1 MPVLINKTIPAFN
14 TLSDENIFVMTQ
26 DRGATQDIR
35 PIEVAILNLMP
46 TKQDT
51 ETQLMRLLSNSP
63 LQVNVTLVTT
73 ASYRG
78 THTDSAYLDREYVSL
93 EDIRSR
99 RFDGM
104 IITGAPV
111 ENLDFEDVKYWDEL
125 GEIFEFT
132 QSNVTSTINICWG
145 AQAALYYFYKIKK
158 YNLDQKVF
166 GVFPQYYDRDKHEP
180 LLKGMDDVFYMPHSR
195 HSCIKKQ
202 DVDKC
207 KDLVTLCWFEDGEPS
222 LIKSIDGK
230 QIFITGH
237 IEYDRFT
244 LRDEYLR
251 DVNKGL
257 PIRRPLNYFLD
268 SGVDKVNMNWAS
280 AANLLYCNWLNYY
293 VYQITPFDL
302 ENKDE

>member
-14 TLSDENIFVMTQ
+14 TLSDENIFVMTE
-26 DRGATQDIR
+26 DRGASQDIR
-35 PIEVAILNLMP
+35 PIEIAILNLMP
-46 TKQDT
+46 TKEDT

-93 EDIRSR
+93 DDISSR

-111 ENLDFEDVKYWDEL
+111 ENLDFADV
-125 GEIFEFT
+125 
-132 QSNVTSTINICWG
+132 NVTSTIYICWG
-145 AQAALYYFYKIKK
+145 AQAGLYHFYGIKK
-158 YNLDQKVF
+158 YNLDKKVF
-166 GVFPQYYDRDKHEP
+166 GVFPQFYDKNAHEP
-180 LLKGMDDVFYMPHSR
+180 LLKGMDDIFNMPHSR
-195 HSCIKKQ
+195 HSCIKKE
-202 DVDKC
+202 DVDKED
-207 KDLVTLCWFEDGEPS
+207 DLVTLAWFASGEPS
-222 LIKSIDGK
+222 LIKSRDGK
-230 QIFITGH
+230 RIFITGH
-237 IEYDRFT
+237 IEYDRYT
-244 LRDEYLR
+244 LRNEYLR

-257 PIRRPLNYFLD
+257 PIERPENYFLD
-268 SGVDKVNMNWAS
+268 KGVDSVNMNWAA

-302 ENKDE
+302 EKKDE